1 MNNYQKIRA
10 EIQEILCSY
19 EYHPTVAVEIYGKLT
34 YLNEASVRALQIM
47 ALRKAQESEEAFK
60 EFTENV
66 IIYSGRTKRKSHY
79 KMAFKKNGMWAKQF
93 EPGFYDTCG
102 RMYMHILKQG
112 RELL

>member
-34 YLNEASVRALQIM
+34 YLNEASVRALQLI

-66 IIYSGRTKRKSHY
+66 IVYSGSTKRNSHC
-79 KMAFKKNGMWAKQF
+79 KMEFQKTGRFVGQF
-93 EPGFYDTCG
+93 EPGFYDACG
-102 RMYMHILKQG
+102 RMHIHILRVEKG
-112 RELL
+112 LL